1 LGNIIYRNWCWDFDG
16 AYNRGVVRIDV
27 IIWIYYIGS
36 SVGLIGA
43 IFNVFYSRWG
53 FLMFLFANIILLI
66 QGINLHQWNVLIN
79 YIPYSITSLV
89 GFYLWSRPEREDRIK
104 GVIYEWKKNLMEKL
118 VSLRD
123 VIIN

>member
-1 LGNIIYRNWCWDFDG
+1 MGYGGD
-16 AYNRGVVRIDV
+16 RIDV

-53 FLMFLFANIILLI
+53 FLMFLFANLVLLM
-66 QGINLHQWNVLIN
+66 QGINLHQLNVLIN